1 MGSCRTVNTLR
12 QAELPHSRG
21 GPGAINEGFGGTAVK
36 VFEKKVTFGLI
47 IGSREFF
54 NGNLALS
61 ARDDLLKQL
70 DGLGLGYHILPVS
83 ETLNGA
89 VESKRDVEKYVNLF
103 KAHRDDI
110 DGIVVVLPNFGDEIA
125 VIETIRQSGLTVP
138 VLVQACDD
146 RNDKVD
152 LKSRRD
158 AFCGKLSVCNNLY
171 QYGVPFTDTTFHTC
185 DIDSDVFKGDLDRFA
200 RVCRT
205 VKGLKNARIGQVG
218 ARTGAFRTVRV
229 SEKLL
234 QASGITVLPVDFSEI
249 LADVAKIGDDDPAV
263 KAKVEQ
269 IGAYGRIPAYIGR
282 DKIVKQARLTLALD
296 RWTEEN
302 ECDATAI
309 QCWTSV
315 QNNHGCATCVTMS
328 MMSERLLPSACET
341 DVAGAV
347 SMYALALASGAPPAL
362 LDWNNNFAK
371 DPNKCVCT
379 HCGNYPK
386 SFLGVEPEISN
397 LDVLG
402 TTLGPDKCFG
412 AVKGKVA
419 AGPLTYFRIS
429 TDDTTGKIKAYL
441 GQGAFTDDPY
451 AMDGGIAVVKLPKM
465 RELLAYMCRNGFE
478 HHVAMVR
485 GHHAAIVDEAVSRYL
500 GWNLYHHAAGE

>member
-1 MGSCRTVNTLR
+1 M
-12 QAELPHSRG
+12 
-21 GPGAINEGFGGTAVK
+21 K
-36 VFEKKVTFGLI
+36 VFEKKLTFGLI
-47 IGSREFF
+47 VASRAFF
-54 NGNLALS
+54 NGAHALS

-70 DGLGLGYHILPVS
+70 DTLGYGYHILPVS
-83 ETLNGA
+83 ETNNGA
-89 VESKRDVEKYVNLF
+89 VETKSDIEKYVRLF
-103 KAHRDDI
+103 RTHRDAI
-110 DGIVVVLPNFGDEIA
+110 DGIIVVLPNFGDEIA
-125 VIETIRQSGLTVP
+125 VIETIRQSDLRVP

-146 RNDKVD
+146 RNDRVD
-152 LKSRRD
+152 LKGRRD
-158 AFCGKLSVCNNLY
+158 SFCGKLSVCNNLH
-171 QYGVPFTDTTFHTC
+171 QYGIPFTDTTLHTC
-185 DIDSDVFKGDLDRFA
+185 DIDGELFAGDLDRFA

-205 VKGLKNARIGQVG
+205 VKGLTNARIGQVG

-249 LADVAKIGDDDPAV
+249 LAAVAKIGDDDAAV
-263 KAKVEQ
+263 KAKVDE
-269 IGAYGRIPAYIGR
+269 IGAYGRIPSYIAR
-282 DKIVKQARLTLALD
+282 DKIVKQARLTIALD

-302 ECDATAI
+302 ECDATAV

-315 QNNHGCATCVTMS
+315 QENHGCATCVTMS

-347 SMYALALASGAPPAL
+347 SMYALALASGAPSAL

-371 DPNKCVCT
+371 EPNKCVCT

-386 SFLGVEPEISN
+386 SFLGTEPEISN

-402 TTLGPDKCFG
+402 TTIGPDRCFG
-412 AVKGKVA
+412 AVKGKVQP
-419 AGPLTYFRIS
+419 GPLTYFRIS
-429 TDDTTGKIKAYL
+429 TDDTQGRINAYL
-441 GQGAFTDDPY
+441 GQGKFTDDPY
-451 AMDGGIAVVKLPKM
+451 GMDGGIAVVELPKM
-465 RELLAYMCRNGFE
+465 RDLLGYMCRNGFE